1 MKNYFKRVKKD
12 YRHIIMLF
20 LIVLSLALIPLC
32 FKYAYLRLLES
43 LKDLWNCFL
52 FYISELFD
60 LGLSGDLS
68 IIKLTKQPFTLPFN
82 IPSDWDTF
90 SSLMGNYWKVFFSWN
105 ILKNYIGV
113 IGNFVFYITKGLLI
127 VVPII
132 TTFLLILKFK
142 KSKPNNNYGQDTKP
156 LQKFKSF
163 EKKVYVP
170 TKKWIMNFIA
180 FVKEN
185 KYYLTIIIWI
195 WCFSFNFISIVI
207 ELLAFYLYFIASL
220 KTYTLYIQFVKLL
233 MDLSVVINFIPV
245 FIWVLIVLF
254 IFDKIRKNIAYQK
267 LSHMELMNRGFIN
280 ERPIV
285 SMICGTMGKGKTT
298 MATDIVLSQEIMFR
312 NKAFEMILEC
322 DLKFP
327 NFPWINLELTLK
339 RLFKNHS
346 LYNLATIKRY
356 IKVRSNYFS
365 SHQEEKYIFNYDF
378 KRYGL
383 SYNDGLKVVDIWEVI
398 EEYSQLYFVY
408 IIQSSLILSNYS
420 IRTDNNILSL
430 GNFPLWDTELFR
442 KNPKFNNACCKHA
455 HILDFD
461 ALRLGRSLI
470 AENERANF
478 FEFGVISITEIGKER
493 GNNLENQ
500 TIKKNSDECNQ
511 KNDLFNSWLKM
522 VRHSA
527 TIGNYPFVKVITD
540 EQRPE
545 SWGADARD
553 LCEIVRINDKSDM
566 KLAMPFFIIE
576 EMLISFLQSRFQS
589 RYYNFRYEHG
599 DMSLLVYLYKE
610 IISCLSNYSKKIY
623 NRFGY
628 YKLQVG
634 IESGTQDGEIKKSNY
649 YLMVK
654 KIYSKRFSTD
664 CFSDFFNEKALRS
677 AVGINDIPVFKTEKA
692 SFEELM
698 EENSFFMNDLTKILK
713 KEK

>member
-1 MKNYFKRVKKD
+1 
-12 YRHIIMLF
+12 
-20 LIVLSLALIPLC
+20 
-32 FKYAYLRLLES
+32 
-43 LKDLWNCFL
+43 
-52 FYISELFD
+52 
-60 LGLSGDLS
+60 
-68 IIKLTKQPFTLPFN
+68 
-82 IPSDWDTF
+82 
-90 SSLMGNYWKVFFSWN
+90 
-105 ILKNYIGV
+105 
-113 IGNFVFYITKGLLI
+113 
-127 VVPII
+127 
-132 TTFLLILKFK
+132 
-142 KSKPNNNYGQDTKP
+142 
-156 LQKFKSF
+156 
-163 EKKVYVP
+163 
-170 TKKWIMNFIA
+170 
-180 FVKEN
+180 
-185 KYYLTIIIWI
+185 
-195 WCFSFNFISIVI
+195 
-207 ELLAFYLYFIASL
+207 
-220 KTYTLYIQFVKLL
+220 

-339 RLFKNHS
+339 RLFNNHS

-356 IKVRSNYFS
+356 IKVRRDYFS

-500 TIKKNSDECNQ
+500 TIKRIVMN
-511 KNDLFNSWLKM
+511 
-522 VRHSA
+522 A
-527 TIGNYPFVKVITD
+527 T
-540 EQRPE
+540 
-545 SWGADARD
+545 
-553 LCEIVRINDKSDM
+553 
-566 KLAMPFFIIE
+566 
-576 EMLISFLQSRFQS
+576 
-589 RYYNFRYEHG
+589 
-599 DMSLLVYLYKE
+599 
-610 IISCLSNYSKKIY
+610 KK
-623 NRFGY
+623 
-628 YKLQVG
+628 
-634 IESGTQDGEIKKSNY
+634 
-649 YLMVK
+649 
-654 KIYSKRFSTD
+654 
-664 CFSDFFNEKALRS
+664 
-677 AVGINDIPVFKTEKA
+677 
-692 SFEELM
+692 
-698 EENSFFMNDLTKILK
+698 
-713 KEK
+713 